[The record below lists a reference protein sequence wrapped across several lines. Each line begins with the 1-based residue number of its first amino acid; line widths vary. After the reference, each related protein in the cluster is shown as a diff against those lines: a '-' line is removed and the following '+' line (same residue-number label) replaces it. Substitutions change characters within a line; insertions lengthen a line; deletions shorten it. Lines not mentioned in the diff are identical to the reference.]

1 MTLYWQ
7 RRLTTFSILFV
18 FVVALDGCKIER
30 PDPASAAAAILHKH
44 PTDFLS
50 ALTALDALASA
61 EIGLPPVPW
70 VGELYRQSGQ
80 LKPLLTG
87 ARSDSEKVGILNAW
101 IFDTL
106 SIATSSDS
114 TSLSGSLPSRVLT
127 NHKGSCLGL
136 TLLYLSFGQT
146 LGLPLY
152 PVFLPGHIIV
162 RFRSPSYTCN
172 IETLRRGLARSDA
185 FYRQEFFLNQRPWY
199 KLMDAEDKQA
209 LAALVFNLGNT
220 HRAHGDLQY
229 ALAEY
234 QLTEEAIPGFP
245 EALGNQGAVYITL
258 GSLKEAEK
266 KLSQSVKGDSVNN
279 PASINLT
286 RILEILK

>member
-1 MTLYWQ
+1 MTRNWQ
-7 RRLTTFSILFV
+7 SRLAPFSILFCTV
-18 FVVALDGCKIER
+18 ITLSGCKLER

-44 PTDFLS
+44 PADFLA
-50 ALTALDALASA
+50 ALTALDALAST
-61 EIGLPPVPW
+61 EVGLPPVPW
-70 VGELYRQSGQ
+70 VNELYRQSAQ
-80 LKPLLTG
+80 LKPLLKSVG
-87 ARSDSEKVGILNAW
+87 SDSEKVGILNAW

-106 SIATSSDS
+106 SMAPSSDS

-136 TLLYLSFGQT
+136 TLLYLAFGQT

-152 PVFLPGHIIV
+152 PVFLPGHIFV
-162 RFRSPSYTCN
+162 RFHSASYTCN
-172 IETLRRGLARSDA
+172 IETLRHGLARSDA

-199 KLMDAEDKQA
+199 TLMDAEPKQG

-220 HRAHGDLQY
+220 HRARGDMQY
-229 ALAEY
+229 ALMEY

-245 EALGNQGAVYITL
+245 EALSNQGAVLLLL
-258 GSLKEAEK
+258 GSLKEAK
-266 KLSQSVKGDSVNN
+266 IKLSEAVKGDSVNN

-286 RILEILK
+286 RIREILK